1 MTVLNRLKIGLWRR
15 IEGFSLCDRGAAM
28 VEFGLVGPALLVLI
42 LGVLEVGRLTYT
54 QAALSY
60 AAQEATR
67 FAIVREGLV
76 TANQIETFAAGQ
88 LLGLN
93 TNLAVVTASAPVSA
107 ATNTSLVTVQVA
119 YPFNFLLPLP
129 RLQAITLTAESR
141 GFYAF
146 PGATTV
152 PVTP

>member
-1 MTVLNRLKIGLWRR
+1 MSSVRKGLAILLASVRRLADCR
-15 IEGFSLCDRGAAM
+15 SGAAL
-28 VEFGLVGPALLVLI
+28 VEFGFAGPALIILVL
-42 LGVLEVGRLTYT
+42 GVAEVGRLTYT

-67 FAIVREGLV
+67 FAIVREGNV
-76 TANQIETFAAGQ
+76 TASDIETFASGQ
-88 LLGLN
+88 LIGLD
-93 TNLAVVTASAPVSA
+93 TNLAVFTAAAPIST
-107 ATNTSLVTVQVA
+107 ATNTSLVTVQVT

-129 RLQAITLTAESR
+129 SLQSITLTAESR

-152 PVTP
+152 PVNP

>member
-1 MTVLNRLKIGLWRR
+1 M
-15 IEGFSLCDRGAAM
+15 
-28 VEFGLVGPALLVLI
+28 EFGFAGPALLLLV
-42 LGVLEVGRLTYT
+42 LGVIEVGRLAYT

-67 FAIVREGLV
+67 FAVVREGVV
-76 TANQIETFAAGQ
+76 TPSDIETFAAGQ

-93 TNLAVVTASAPVSA
+93 TNLAVFTASAPVSA
-107 ATNTSLVTVQVA
+107 ATNTSLVTVQVT
-119 YPFNFLLPLP
+119 YPFTFLMPLP
-129 RLQAITLTAESR
+129 SLSTITLAAESR

-152 PVTP
+152 PVSP